1 MFSILFAFVQVY
13 IYIRLHTFHKTLEC
27 DASDVIYERSF
38 VIDNIK
44 RNAGKGSATSVVFHT
59 SVPYGVKHVEQT
71 VEQVQPELVA
81 HFEKMFP
88 HWPKPDKIK
97 CQKWRYS
104 QV

>member
-1 MFSILFAFVQVY
+1 MIPFV
-13 IYIRLHTFHKTLEC
+13 K
-27 DASDVIYERSF
+27 
-38 VIDNIK
+38 DNIK

-59 SVPYGVKHVEQT
+59 SVPYGVKNVEQT

-97 CQKWRYS
+97 GQKWRYS
-104 QV
+104 QVKTTFR